1 MSAERWTICPKCRNG
16 QRTLAHYY
24 GIGVNEEGEF
34 IVDYGCRCDECGFE
48 FIYGYNQT
56 CKINDRKPISALTLN
71 LEREVIEVLPR
82 PGAVFRERE
91 TGITF
96 YTLEGIFITK
106 EEYDIVSKVLICYED

>member
-56 CKINDRKPISALTLN
+56 CKINGRKPISALTLSF
-71 LEREVIEVLPR
+71 EREVVEVDPKDGWR
-82 PGAVFRERE
+82 QWKIRR
-91 TGITF
+91 TF

-106 EEYDIVSKVLICYED
+106 EEYDIASKVLICYED